1 MQYLLDTD
9 IIIDF
14 LKNQQPAITFLQ
26 KLTNQLLKTSVITLS
41 EIGYGIEKSYNPG
54 KKKEQFNNFISDF
67 SVEIVPIDTSIAEEF
82 VKLKISLE
90 KERQSLADFDLLIAA
105 TALTHKHTL
114 VTRNTKHFSRIK
126 NLQLA
131 SLK

>member
-1 MQYLLDTD
+1 MTGHSFRNR
-9 IIIDF
+9 I
-14 LKNQQPAITFLQ
+14 
-26 KLTNQLLKTSVITLS
+26 
-41 EIGYGIEKSYNPG
+41 YGIEKSYNPG

-67 SVEIVPIDTSIAEEF
+67 PVEIVPIDTSIAEEF

-114 VTRNTKHFSRIK
+114 VIS
-126 NLQLA
+126 
-131 SLK
+131 